1 MIWMF
6 DTEVLFEVLL
16 KNSSYAIMIQKKWVI
31 RFNNQHWR
39 VEVNFVNAK
48 QQIVF

>member
-6 DTEVLFEVLL
+6 HTEVLFEVLL
-16 KNSSYAIMIQKKWVI
+16 KNSSYAITIKKKWLI
-31 RFNNQHWR
+31 RFNN
-39 VEVNFVNAK
+39 FVAAK